1 MENSTYISFY
11 SESGCI
17 RIFKKSVRAIGLP
30 RFIRFRINED
40 ATSLILEPFDR
51 ISFTSFRV
59 PANLNE
65 EEGNM
70 EVYSKGFIRG
80 LSQRLGWELGRSY
93 RVYGKVLSQQDVVL
107 YDLTQAQEIPNNG
120 V

>member
-1 MENSTYISFY
+1 M
-11 SESGCI
+11 
-17 RIFKKSVRAIGLP
+17 
-30 RFIRFRINED
+30 
-40 ATSLILEPFDR
+40 
-51 ISFTSFRV
+51 

-80 LSQRLGWELGRSY
+80 LSQRLGWERGRSY
-93 RVYGKVLSQQDVVL
+93 RVPGRVLPQQDIVL
-107 YDLTQAQEIPNNG
+107 YDLTQAQEIPNDG